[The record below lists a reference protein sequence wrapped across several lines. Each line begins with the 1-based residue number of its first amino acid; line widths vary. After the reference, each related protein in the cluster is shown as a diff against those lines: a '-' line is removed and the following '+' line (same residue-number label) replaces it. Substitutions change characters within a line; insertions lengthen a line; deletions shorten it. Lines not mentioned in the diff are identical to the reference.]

1 MKKTAFLLWIAFP
14 ALSFA
19 QDQAKEKFIEEL
31 MSKMSLEEKIGQLNL
46 LTGGEATTGSV
57 VSTDVE
63 RKIRSGQVGG
73 IFSLSGPARIHRAQE
88 LAMQSRLKIPILFGM
103 DVIHGYRTVFPIPLG
118 LAASWDMALVER
130 SAGVAAQEA
139 TADGIAWTFS
149 PMVDICRDPRWGRIA
164 ETAGEDPFLGSE
176 IGAAMVRG
184 YQGDGRFEGN
194 NTMMA
199 CVKHFALY
207 GASEAGRDYN
217 TTDMSLIRMY
227 NEYLPP
233 YKAAIDAGAG
243 SVMASF
249 NEIDGIPATANRWL
263 LTDLLRK
270 DWGFNGFV
278 VSDYTGVNEM
288 IDHGLGDLQTVTAK
302 AIHAGTDMDMVGEGY
317 LSTLEKSVKEGK
329 VSVAE
334 IDAACRRILAA
345 KYDLGLF
352 KDPFK
357 FGSEE
362 RAAKEIYTEKT
373 RAFAREAATKSFVL
387 LKNQNGVLPLKPA
400 QKVALIG
407 PLVNNKEN
415 MGGTWAVSE
424 DRNNS
429 ITLLEGL
436 KNGPGKAEI
445 FTARGANI
453 YSDPVLDANAAVF
466 GKTTGRD
473 SRSDREML
481 EEAVTIANKAD
492 VILAALGE
500 SAEMSGEASS
510 RTRINIP
517 ENQVEL
523 LKALVAT
530 GKPVVLVL
538 FTGRPLTLSWENE
551 HVDAILNVWFAG
563 SEAGNAITDV
573 LYGKVNPSG
582 KLPVTFPRNEGQ
594 IPIYY
599 AMKNTGRPHS
609 GKPGFEKFRSNYLDA
624 PNTPLYPFG
633 FGLSYTTFRYSAPEI
648 DRAVMGQ
655 DETATVT
662 VNVSNT
668 GDFDGEEI
676 VQLYVRDVEGSVT
689 RPLKELKDF
698 KKVFIRKGE
707 TVKVSFTV
715 DVTDLAYYYSDLQ
728 LRAEKGGYE
737 IMTGPNSAETQK
749 VKLELR

>member
-1 MKKTAFLLWIAFP
+1 MKKLAFLLWLTVP
-14 ALSFA
+14 AFA
-19 QDQAKEKFIEEL
+19 QNTAKDQFISDL
-31 MSKMSLEEKIGQLNL
+31 MSKMTLEEKIGQLNL
-46 LTGGEATTGSV
+46 VTGGEATTGTA

-63 RKIRSGQVGG
+63 KKIRSGQIGG
-73 IFSLSGPARIHRAQE
+73 IFSLSGPGKVRKAQE
-88 LAMQSRLKIPILFGM
+88 LAMQSRLKIPLLFGM

-118 LAASWDMALVER
+118 LAASWDMDLVER
-130 SAGVAAQEA
+130 SAKTAAAEA

-164 ETAGEDPFLGSE
+164 ETSGEDPYLGSL

-184 YQGDGRFEGN
+184 YQGDGRFRGN
-194 NTMMA
+194 TNMMA

-217 TTDMSLIRMY
+217 TTDMSRIRMY

-288 IDHGLGDLQTVTAK
+288 IDHGIGNLPEVSARALT
-302 AIHAGTDMDMVGEGY
+302 AGTDMDMVGEGY
-317 LSTLEKSVKEGK
+317 LSTLGKSVQEGK
-329 VSVAE
+329 VSAAG
-334 IDAACRRILAA
+334 IDAACRRILSA

-357 FGSEE
+357 FCSEE
-362 RAAKEIYTEKT
+362 RAAKEIYTAQT

-387 LKNQNGVLPLKPA
+387 LKNRNRVLPLRPA

-407 PLVNNKEN
+407 PLVNNREN

-436 KNGPGKAEI
+436 KKAAGQGQI
-445 FTARGANI
+445 LTARGANI
-453 YSDPVLDANAAVF
+453 YSDPKLDANAAMF

-481 EEAVTIANKAD
+481 EEAVAVAKKAD
-492 VILAALGE
+492 VIVAALGE

-517 ENQVEL
+517 ENQAEL

-538 FTGRPLTLSWENE
+538 FTGRPLTLTWEEE
-551 HVDAILNVWFAG
+551 HVDAILNIWFAG
-563 SEAGNAITDV
+563 SEAGNAVADV

-599 AMKNTGRPHS
+599 AVKNTGRPHS

-633 FGLSYTTFRYSAPEI
+633 YGLSYTDFRYSAPEI
-648 DRAVMGQ
+648 DKTEITQEGS
-655 DETATVT
+655 ATVT
-662 VNVSNT
+662 VSISNT
-668 GDFDGEEI
+668 GNFDGEEI
-676 VQLYVRDVEGSVT
+676 VQLYIRDVAGSVT
-689 RPLKELKDF
+689 RPVKELKDF

-715 DVTDLAYYYSDLQ
+715 DVSDLSYYYSDLKLQ
-728 LRAEKGGYE
+728 AEKGEYE
-737 IMTGPNSAETQK
+737 VMTGPNSADTQK
-749 VKLELR
+749 VKLVLR

>member
-1 MKKTAFLLWIAFP
+1 MKKLAFLLWLTVP
-14 ALSFA
+14 AFA
-19 QDQAKEKFIEEL
+19 QNTAKDQFIRDL
-31 MSKMSLEEKIGQLNL
+31 MSKMTLEEKIGQLNL
-46 LTGGEATTGSV
+46 VTGGEATTGAA

-63 RKIRSGQVGG
+63 KKIRSGQVGG
-73 IFSLSGPARIHRAQE
+73 IFSLSGPAKVRKAQE
-88 LAMQSRLKIPILFGM
+88 LAMQSRLKIPLLFGM

-118 LAASWDMALVER
+118 LAASWDMDLVER
-130 SAGVAAQEA
+130 SAKTAALEA

-164 ETAGEDPFLGSE
+164 ETSGEDPCLGSA

-184 YQGDGRFEGN
+184 YQGDGLFRGN
-194 NTMMA
+194 TNMMA

-217 TTDMSLIRMY
+217 TTDMSRIRMY

-270 DWGFNGFV
+270 DWGFKGLV

-288 IDHGLGDLQTVTAK
+288 IDHGIGNLQEVSALALG
-302 AIHAGTDMDMVGEGY
+302 AGTDMDMVGEGY
-317 LSTLEKSVKEGK
+317 LTTLGKSVQEGK
-329 VSVAE
+329 VSVAG
-334 IDAACRRILAA
+334 IDAACRRILSA

-357 FGSEE
+357 FCSEE
-362 RAAKEIYTEKT
+362 RAAKEIYTAQT

-387 LKNQNGVLPLKPA
+387 LKNRNKVLPLKPA

-436 KNGPGKAEI
+436 KKAAGEAQI
-445 FTARGANI
+445 LTARGANI
-453 YSDPVLDANAAVF
+453 YSDPQLDANAAMF

-473 SRSDREML
+473 NRSDREML
-481 EEAVTIANKAD
+481 EEAVAVAKKAD
-492 VILAALGE
+492 VIVAALGE

-517 ENQVEL
+517 ENQAEL

-538 FTGRPLTLSWENE
+538 LTGRPLTLTWEEE
-551 HVDAILNVWFAG
+551 HVDAILNIWFAG
-563 SEAGNAITDV
+563 SEAGNAVADV

-594 IPIYY
+594 IPLYY

-633 FGLSYTTFRYSAPEI
+633 YGLSYTDFRYSAPAI
-648 DRAVMGQ
+648 DKTVLTHGGS
-655 DETATVT
+655 ATVT
-662 VNVSNT
+662 VSVSNT

-676 VQLYVRDVEGSVT
+676 VQLYIRDVAGSVT
-689 RPLKELKDF
+689 RPVKELKDF

-707 TVKVSFTV
+707 TVKVNFTV
-715 DVTDLAYYYSDLQ
+715 DTSDLSYYYSDLQ
-728 LRAEKGGYE
+728 LRAEKGEYE

>member
-1 MKKTAFLLWIAFP
+1 MKKFAFLLWLAVP
-14 ALSFA
+14 AFA
-19 QDQAKEKFIEEL
+19 QDTVKDQFIRDL
-31 MSKMSLEEKIGQLNL
+31 MRKMTLEEKIGQLNL
-46 LTGGEATTGSV
+46 VTGGEATTGSA

-63 RKIRSGQVGG
+63 KKIRSGQVGG
-73 IFSLSGPARIHRAQE
+73 IFSLSGPAKVRKAQE
-88 LAMQSRLKIPILFGM
+88 LALQSRLKIPLIFGM

-118 LAASWDMALVER
+118 LAASWDMDLVER
-130 SAGVAAQEA
+130 SAKIAALEA

-164 ETAGEDPFLGSE
+164 ETSGEDPYLGSM

-184 YQGDGRFEGN
+184 YQGDGRFKGN
-194 NTMMA
+194 TNMMA

-217 TTDMSLIRMY
+217 TTDMSRIRMY

-249 NEIDGIPATANRWL
+249 NEIDGVPATANRWL

-270 DWGFNGFV
+270 DWGFKGLV

-288 IDHGLGDLQTVTAK
+288 IDHGIGDLQKVSAR
-302 AIHAGTDMDMVGEGY
+302 ALQAGTDMDMVGEGY
-317 LSTLEKSVKEGK
+317 LGTLAKSVKEGK
-329 VSVAE
+329 VSEAE
-334 IDAACRRILAA
+334 IDAACRRILSA

-362 RAAKEIYTEKT
+362 RAAKEIYTAQT
-373 RAFAREAATKSFVL
+373 RAFAREAAVKSFVL
-387 LKNQNGVLPLKPA
+387 LKNRNKVLPLQPA

-436 KNGPGKAEI
+436 RNAVGEAKVL
-445 FTARGANI
+445 TARGANI
-453 YSDPVLDANAAVF
+453 YSDPQLDANAAMF

-473 SRSDREML
+473 NRSDREML
-481 EEAVTIANKAD
+481 EEAVAVAKKAD
-492 VILAALGE
+492 VIVAALGE

-510 RTRINIP
+510 RTQIDIP
-517 ENQVEL
+517 ENQVTL

-538 FTGRPLTLSWENE
+538 FAGRPLTLNWEND
-551 HVDAILNVWFAG
+551 HVDAILNIWFAG
-563 SEAGNAITDV
+563 SEAGNAVADV

-633 FGLSYTTFRYSAPEI
+633 YGLSYTTFRYSAPET
-648 DRAVMGQ
+648 DRAVITPG
-655 DETATVT
+655 EGATVT

-668 GDFDGEEI
+668 GNFDGEEI
-676 VQLYVRDVEGSVT
+676 VQLYIRDVEGSVT
-689 RPLKELKDF
+689 RPVKELKDF

-715 DVTDLAYYYSDLQ
+715 DVSDLSYYYSDLKLQ
-728 LRAEKGGYE
+728 AEKGDYE
-737 IMTGPNSAETQK
+737 IMTGPNSADTQK

>member
-1 MKKTAFLLWIAFP
+1 MKKLAFLLVFTVP
-14 ALSFA
+14 VFA
-19 QDQAKEKFIEEL
+19 QDQVKDKFIQDL
-31 MSKMSLEEKIGQLNL
+31 MSKMTLEEKIGQLNL

-73 IFSLSGPARIHRAQE
+73 IFSLSGPAKIRRAQE

-118 LAASWDMALVER
+118 LAASWDMNLIER

-184 YQGDGRFEGN
+184 YQGDGKFRGN
-194 NTMMA
+194 NHMMA

-217 TTDMSLIRMY
+217 TTDMSRIRMY

-270 DWGFNGFV
+270 EWGFNGFV

-288 IDHGLGDLQTVTAK
+288 IDHGIGDLQTVTAK
-302 AIHAGTDMDMVGEGY
+302 AIRAGTDMDMVGEGY

-329 VSVAE
+329 VSVEE
-334 IDAACRRILAA
+334 IDAACRRILSA

-373 RAFAREAATKSFVL
+373 RAFAREAAVKSFVL
-387 LKNQNGVLPLKPA
+387 LKNQNGVLPLKPT

-407 PLVNNKEN
+407 PLINNKEN

-436 KNGPGKAEI
+436 KSGPGKAEI

-453 YSDPVLDANAAVF
+453 YSDPVLDAHAAMF

-481 EEAVTIANKAD
+481 EEAVAVAKKAD

-517 ENQVEL
+517 ENQQEL

-538 FTGRPLTLSWENE
+538 FTGRPLTLTWEDE

-648 DRAVMGQ
+648 DRSVIGPE
-655 DETATVT
+655 ETAVVT
-662 VNVSNT
+662 VSVSNT
-668 GDFDGEEI
+668 GNFDGEEI
-676 VQLYVRDVEGSVT
+676 VQLYIRDVEGSVT

-707 TVKVSFTV
+707 TVKVHFAV
-715 DVTDLAYYYSDLQ
+715 DVSDLAYYYDGSYPSV
-728 LRAEKGGYE
+728 EKGEFE

-749 VKLELR
+749 VKLELK

>member
-1 MKKTAFLLWIAFP
+1 MMKKIAILVGLTVP
-14 ALSFA
+14 VFA
-19 QDQAKEKFIEEL
+19 QNTTKDAFIRNL

-46 LTGGEATTGSV
+46 VTGGEATTGAA

-63 RKIRSGQVGG
+63 KKIRSGQVGG
-73 IFSLSGPARIHRAQE
+73 IFSLSGPEKVRKAQE
-88 LAMQSRLKIPILFGM
+88 LAMQSRLKIPLLFGM

-118 LAASWDMALVER
+118 LAASWDMGLVER
-130 SAGVAAQEA
+130 SAKTAAGEA

-164 ETAGEDPFLGSE
+164 ETSGEDPWLGSA

-184 YQGDGRFEGN
+184 YQGDGRFTGN
-194 NTMMA
+194 TNMMA

-217 TTDMSLIRMY
+217 TTDMSRIRMY

-270 DWGFNGFV
+270 EWGFKGFV

-288 IDHGLGDLQTVTAK
+288 IDHGIGDLQKVSAR
-302 AIHAGTDMDMVGEGY
+302 AIQAGTDMDMVGEGY
-317 LSTLEKSVKEGK
+317 LTTLEKSVKEGK
-329 VSVAE
+329 VTVEE
-334 IDAACRRILAA
+334 IDAACERILSA

-357 FGSEE
+357 FCDEE
-362 RAAKEIYTEKT
+362 RAAKEIYTAQT

-387 LKNQNGVLPLKPA
+387 LKNRNHVLPLKA
-400 QKVALIG
+400 TQKVALIG
-407 PLVNNKEN
+407 PLADNKEN

-424 DRNNS
+424 DRSKS

-436 KNGPGKAEI
+436 KNGPAKAEI

-453 YSDPVLDANAAVF
+453 YSDAQLDANAAMF

-473 SRSDREML
+473 NRSDREML
-481 EEAVTIANKAD
+481 EEAVAVAKRAD
-492 VILAALGE
+492 VVVAVLGE

-517 ENQVEL
+517 ENQTEL

-538 FTGRPLTLSWENE
+538 LTGRPLTLTWENE
-551 HVDAILNVWFAG
+551 HVDAILNIWFAG
-563 SEAGNAITDV
+563 SEAGNAVADV

-594 IPIYY
+594 IPLYY

-648 DRAVMGQ
+648 DRSVIGQ
-655 DETATVT
+655 EETAVVT

-676 VQLYVRDVEGSVT
+676 VQLYIRDVEGSVT
-689 RPLKELKDF
+689 RPVKELKDF

-707 TVKVSFTV
+707 TVKVSFKV
-715 DVTDLAYYYSDLQ
+715 DATALAYYYADLKLQ
-728 LRAEKGGYE
+728 AEKGTYE

>member
-1 MKKTAFLLWIAFP
+1 MKKIVFLLWLTAP
-14 ALSFA
+14 VFA
-19 QDQAKEKFIEEL
+19 QDAAKDKFIGDL
-31 MSKMSLEEKIGQLNL
+31 MSKMTLEEKIGQLNL
-46 LTGGEATTGSV
+46 VTGGEATTGAA

-63 RKIRSGQVGG
+63 KKIRSGQVGG
-73 IFSLSGPARIHRAQE
+73 IFSLSGPAKVRRAQE

-118 LAASWDMALVER
+118 LAASWDMELIEK
-130 SAGVAAQEA
+130 SAKIAAQEA

-149 PMVDICRDPRWGRIA
+149 PMVDVCRDPRWGRIA
-164 ETAGEDPFLGSE
+164 ETAGEDPYLGSK
-176 IGAAMVRG
+176 IGAAMVHG
-184 YQGDGRFEGN
+184 YQGDGRFQGN
-194 NTMMA
+194 NTMLA

-217 TTDMSLIRMY
+217 TTDMSRIRMY

-233 YKAAIDAGAG
+233 YKAALDAGAG

-270 DWGFNGFV
+270 EWGFKGFV

-302 AIHAGTDMDMVGEGY
+302 ALQAGTDMDMVGEGY
-317 LSTLEKSVKEGK
+317 LTTLAKSVKEGK
-329 VSVAE
+329 VTVAE
-334 IDAACRRILAA
+334 IDAACRLILSA

-357 FGSEE
+357 FCSED
-362 RAAKEIYTEKT
+362 RAAKEIYTEQT
-373 RAFAREAATKSFVL
+373 RAFARESAAKSFVL
-387 LKNQNGVLPLKPA
+387 LKNKNQVLPLKPT
-400 QKVALIG
+400 QKIALIG

-424 DRNNS
+424 DRKNS

-436 KNGPGKAEI
+436 KKGPGRAEI
-445 FTARGANI
+445 LTARGANI
-453 YSDPVLDANAAVF
+453 YSDPQLDANAAMF

-473 SRSDREML
+473 SRSDKEML
-481 EEAVTIANKAD
+481 EEAVAVAKKAD
-492 VILAALGE
+492 VIVAALGE

-510 RTRINIP
+510 RTRIDIP
-517 ENQVEL
+517 ENQVQL

-538 FTGRPLTLSWENE
+538 LTGRPLTLNWENE

-563 SEAGNAITDV
+563 SEAGNAIADV

-648 DRAVMGQ
+648 DRPVIGQ
-655 DETATVT
+655 GESATVT
-662 VNVSNT
+662 VSVSNT
-668 GDFDGEEI
+668 GNFDGEEI
-676 VQLYVRDVEGSVT
+676 VQLYIRDVEGSVT
-689 RPLKELKDF
+689 RPLKELKGF
-698 KKVFIRKGE
+698 KKVMIRKGE

-715 DVTDLAYYYSDLQ
+715 NAETLSYYYSDLK
-728 LRAEKGGYE
+728 LRAEKGEYE

>member
-1 MKKTAFLLWIAFP
+1 MKKLTFLLWMTLP
-14 ALSFA
+14 VLALA
-19 QDQAKEKFIEEL
+19 QDPAKEKFIREL
-31 MSKMSLEEKIGQLNL
+31 MNKMSLEEKIGQLNL

-63 RKIRSGQVGG
+63 KKIRSGQVGG
-73 IFSLSGPARIHRAQE
+73 IFSMSGPAKIRRAQE
-88 LAMQSRLKIPILFGM
+88 LALQSRHKIPILFGM
-103 DVIHGYRTVFPIPLG
+103 DVIHGYRTVFPVPLG
-118 LAASWDMALVER
+118 LAASWDTGLVER
-130 SAGVAAQEA
+130 SARIAAQEA
-139 TADGIAWTFS
+139 TADGIAWAYS

-164 ETAGEDPFLGSE
+164 ETSGEDPFLGSALA
-176 IGAAMVRG
+176 AAMVRG
-184 YQGDGRFEGN
+184 YQGDGKFRGN
-194 NTMMA
+194 NSLMA

-217 TTDMSLIRMY
+217 TTDMSRIRMY

-233 YKAAIDAGAG
+233 YKAAVDAGVG

-270 DWGFNGFV
+270 DWGFKGFV

-288 IDHGLGDLQTVTAK
+288 IDHGIGNLQTVTAK
-302 AIHAGTDMDMVGEGY
+302 ALQAGTDMDMVGEGY
-317 LSTLEKSVKEGK
+317 LTTLAKSVKEGK

-334 IDAACRRILAA
+334 IDAACRRVLLA

-352 KDPFK
+352 QDPFK
-357 FGSEE
+357 FCSEE
-362 RAAKEIYTEKT
+362 RAANEIYTEKN

-387 LKNQNGVLPLKPA
+387 LKNKNGILPLKPA

-429 ITLLEGL
+429 VTLLEGL
-436 KNGPGKAEI
+436 KTTGAEV

-453 YSDPVLDANAAVF
+453 YSDPVLDAHAAMF

-473 SRSDREML
+473 NRSDREML
-481 EEAVTIANKAD
+481 EEAVAVAGKAD
-492 VILAALGE
+492 VIVAALGE

-517 ENQVEL
+517 ENQGEL
-523 LKALVAT
+523 LRALVAT

-538 FTGRPLTLSWENE
+538 FTGRPLTLTWEDE
-551 HVDAILNVWFAG
+551 HVDAILNIWFAG
-563 SEAGNAITDV
+563 SEAGNAVADV

-633 FGLSYTTFRYSAPEI
+633 YGLSYTTFRYSAPEI
-648 DRAVMGQ
+648 DRAVITRDQ
-655 DETATVT
+655 AATVT
-662 VNVSNT
+662 VSVSNT
-668 GDFDGEEI
+668 GGFDGEET
-676 VQLYVRDVEGSVT
+676 VQLYIRDVEGSVT
-689 RPLKELKDF
+689 RPVKELKDF

-715 DVTDLAYYYSDLQ
+715 DVSDLSYYYSDLK
-728 LRAEKGGYE
+728 LRAENGEYE
-737 IMTGPNSAETQK
+737 IMTGPSSAETQK
-749 VKLELR
+749 VKLELK

>member
-1 MKKTAFLLWIAFP
+1 MKKLAVLLW
-14 ALSFA
+14 FA
-19 QDQAKEKFIEEL
+19 VPVLVFGQDKDKFINDL
-31 MSKMSLEEKIGQLNL
+31 MRKMTLEEKIGQLNL
-46 LTGGEATTGSV
+46 VTGGEATTGSA

-63 RKIRSGQVGG
+63 KKIRSGQVGG
-73 IFSLSGPARIHRAQE
+73 IFSLSGPAKVRRAQE
-88 LAMQSRLKIPILFGM
+88 LAMQSRLKIPLLFGM
-103 DVIHGYRTVFPIPLG
+103 DVIHGYRTVFPVPLG
-118 LAASWDMALVER
+118 LAASWDMNLIEK
-130 SAGVAAQEA
+130 SAAIAAEEA

-164 ETAGEDPFLGSE
+164 ESSGEDPYLGAK

-184 YQGDGRFEGN
+184 YQGDGSFKEN

-207 GASEAGRDYN
+207 GASEGGRDYN
-217 TTDMSLIRMY
+217 TTDMSRIRMY

-270 DWGFNGFV
+270 EWGFKGLT

-288 IDHGLGDLQTVTAK
+288 IAHGLGDLQAVSAK
-302 AIHAGTDMDMVGEGY
+302 AIRAGTDMDMVGEGY
-317 LSTLEKSVKEGK
+317 LNTLGKSVKEGK
-329 VSVAE
+329 VTVAE
-334 IDAACRRILAA
+334 IDAACRRVLAA

-357 FGSEE
+357 YCSEE
-362 RAAKEIYTEKT
+362 RAASRIYTEKT
-373 RAFAREAATKSFVL
+373 RAFAREAAAKSFVL
-387 LKNQNGVLPLKPA
+387 LKNKNRVLPLKPN

-429 ITLLEGL
+429 VTLLEGL
-436 KNGPGKAEI
+436 RNGPAKAEI

-453 YSDPVLDANAAVF
+453 YSDPQMDANAALF

-481 EEAVTIANKAD
+481 DEAVAVARKAD
-492 VILAALGE
+492 VIVAALGE
-500 SAEMSGEASS
+500 SAEMTGEASS
-510 RTRINIP
+510 RTQINIP
-517 ENQVEL
+517 DNQVEL

-538 FTGRPLTLSWENE
+538 FTGRPLTLTWENDN
-551 HVDAILNVWFAG
+551 VDALLNIWFAG
-563 SEAGNAITDV
+563 SEAGNAVADV

-594 IPIYY
+594 IPLYY

-609 GKPGFEKFRSNYLDA
+609 GNPGFEKFRSNYLDA

-633 FGLSYTTFRYSAPEI
+633 YGLSYTTFRYSAPVT
-648 DRAVMGQ
+648 DRAVI
-655 DETATVT
+655 TAKEPVTVT

-668 GDFDGEEI
+668 GDYDGEEI
-676 VQLYVRDVEGSVT
+676 VQLYIRDVEGSVT
-689 RPLKELKDF
+689 RPVKELKDF

-707 TVKVSFTV
+707 TVKVSFTL
-715 DVTDLAYYYSDLQ
+715 DVSDLSYYYSDLKLQ
-728 LRAEKGGYE
+728 AEKGIYE
-737 IMTGPNSAETQK
+737 IMTGPDSAETQM